1 MKIKLSTVA
10 MSIMLTPALFA
21 SSNLTSA
28 LHNGTTTGQVR
39 YMYMHVQNAPGLKDY
54 FGSAIG
60 GHLKYQTGS
69 FYNFQAGVAFYTTNK
84 INGNV
89 NDTSIQPNAA
99 GRNSRYVIRMID
111 STNPN
116 NKAVNGVGQ
125 LYLKYHHFKTVAT
138 IGRMVLK
145 TPLLNPE
152 DGWMIPTLFQG
163 VWIKNKSI
171 RGLTLQAGY
180 INSVWVRNTPQWKS
194 VADSLGYGYGM
205 GAVPIAPIPNPNFP
219 GLGKPTPANYNGH
232 LSSSGIF
239 IFGANYSKKKH
250 FNLEVWDDY
259 VQNIYNTALFEGKY
273 NKRFGH
279 ARLIAGLQYLDQRAV
294 GNGGNANQNLAFM
307 RHGEISHTYGG
318 IIGAGYRGSLLSLA
332 LSTTGK
338 QGRLMM
344 PREWGKPPLFTFQ
357 RIETA
362 DGEGGTNAWV
372 LRYKQNFKF
381 IGLRGLNTDISY
393 GHHYNQD
400 ATNTLLN
407 KYGFPSYSQFD
418 INVFYNFSGALKGLH
433 ARYMFARKNAIA
445 NTYQNASPNPV
456 INNKIGNNYIFGKNG
471 MIIQEFVLNYNF

>member
-1 MKIKLSTVA
+1 MKKNLNTIA
-10 MSIMLTPALFA
+10 MSMFLAPALFA
-21 SSNLTSA
+21 SSNLSSA
-28 LHNGTTTGQVR
+28 LHNGTTGGQVR

-89 NDTSIQPNAA
+89 NDQSTEPTANN
-99 GRNSRYVIRMID
+99 RNSRYVIRMID

-125 LYLKYHHFKTVAT
+125 LYLKYHHSKTVAT

-163 VWIKNKSI
+163 AWIKNRSI
-171 RGLTLQAGY
+171 RHLTLQLGY
-180 INSVWVRNTPQWKS
+180 INAVWVRNTPEWKS
-194 VADSLGYGYGM
+194 VGDSLGYGYGN
-205 GAVPIAPIPNPNFP
+205 GSEPIAKPHVP
-219 GLGKPTPANYNGH
+219 GNYYGH
-232 LSSSGIF
+232 TSSSGIF
-239 IFGANYSKKKH
+239 VFGVKYIKKKH
-250 FNLEVWDDY
+250 FNLEAWNYY
-259 VQNIYNTALFEGKY
+259 VQNIYNTALLEGRY
-273 NKRFGH
+273 NKQFGH
-279 ARLIAGLQYLDQRAV
+279 ARLIGGVQYLDQRAV
-294 GNGGNANQNLAFM
+294 GNGGNANQKLAFM
-307 RHGEISHTYGG
+307 RHGEISHTFGG
-318 IIGAGYRGSLLSLA
+318 IVGAGYNGSLLSLA
-332 LSTTGK
+332 LSTVTK

-357 RIETA
+357 RIETN

-381 IGLRGLNTDISY
+381 IGLKGLNTDISY
-393 GHHYNQD
+393 GRHYNQSVK
-400 ATNTLLN
+400 NFVLN
-407 KYGFPSYSQFD
+407 KYGFPSYAQFD
-418 INVFYNFSGALKGLH
+418 LNIFYNFSKTFKGLH

-445 NTYQNASPNPV
+445 NTYQTPTNSNFV
-456 INNKIGNNYIFGKNG
+456 FGKNG
-471 MIIQEFVLNYNF
+471 QIIQEFVLNYNF